1 MKKRCLLLIVLLLP
15 AACATVDRP
24 APDTGTAPETAEE
37 IGPAV
42 ADAESETKTGESL
55 LVYRA
60 SLCAGGAAERRRQ
73 LASPRDE
80 ADRRQ
85 QFQRLLLASCDPW
98 QHREELRQAL
108 EAASLKQ
115 DWSEDER
122 AFLRLM
128 ESHQESL
135 RQQMEE
141 TIRGISEI
149 EDAIEGRPD
158 NGPLA
163 QELKP

>member
-1 MKKRCLLLIVLLLP
+1 MKKRCLLLTVLLLP
-15 AACATVDRP
+15 AACATLDRP
-24 APDTGTAPETAEE
+24 APDTDPETAEE
-37 IGPAV
+37 TAPAV
-42 ADAESETKTGESL
+42 ADAESETKTDESL

-60 SLCAGGAAERRRQ
+60 SLCAGAAAERRRQ

-80 ADRRQ
+80 ADHRQ

-98 QHREELRQAL
+98 RHREELRQAL

-135 RQQMEE
+135 RQQMQE

-149 EDAIEGRPD
+149 EDAIERRPD

>member
-1 MKKRCLLLIVLLLP
+1 MKKRCLLLAVLLLP
-15 AACATVDRP
+15 VACATVDRP
-24 APDTGTAPETAEE
+24 APDIDTDPAATEKTT
-37 IGPAV
+37 PAV
-42 ADAESETKTGESL
+42 ADAESEAGESL

-60 SLCAGGAAERRRQ
+60 SLCAGAAAERQRQ

-80 ADRRQ
+80 ADHRQ

-135 RQQMEE
+135 RQQMQE

-158 NGPLA
+158 RESLA
-163 QELKP
+163 RELKP